1 MNKKKEEKENE
12 IEKAKKIALGE
23 FISVK
28 EYKGPKKSF
37 KGDILI
43 ISLIFA
49 LCPLVVL
56 LGVFYVERYLT
67 FSIIFGL
74 MLLTGGVFL
83 TLRLKDLMKMVSLIE
98 KGEVD
103 SVSQLMNVMKK
114 KNKQD
119 FLKIVRE
126 MIISGHL
133 VGFEIK
139 DGEHFQKNSEE
150 EVDK

>member
-1 MNKKKEEKENE
+1 LNKKKEEKENE